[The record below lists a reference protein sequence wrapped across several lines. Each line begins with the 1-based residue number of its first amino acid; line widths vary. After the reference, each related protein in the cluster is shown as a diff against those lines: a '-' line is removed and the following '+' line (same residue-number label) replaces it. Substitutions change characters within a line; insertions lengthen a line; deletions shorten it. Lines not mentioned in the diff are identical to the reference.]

1 MNRFN
6 LETRRALQRVSV
18 SQAIGEVCGVL
29 VAETKRMRCARMLR
43 LFLTLCLASAV
54 IGCGSP
60 EQIATTESRSEMPLP
75 VVRGSELAQYLRA
88 SELPV
93 LVEFGV
99 DVNCSRC
106 AQTKNGVERL
116 RESLHGSVDVVRV
129 DFSSNA
135 QTVAKLGGTICPTY
149 VLFDGTKN
157 VLTRSFPVSIGLLE
171 GEVMRQIGK

>member
-6 LETRRALQRVSV
+6 LVTRQVLKRVSV
-18 SQAIGEVCGVL
+18 CQAIGEVREVL
-29 VAETKRMRCARMLR
+29 VAGAGRIRCAWMLR
-43 LFLTLCLASAV
+43 LFLTLCLVSAV
-54 IGCGSP
+54 VGCGSP
-60 EQIATTESRSEMPLP
+60 EQIATIESRSEMPLP
-75 VVRGSELAQYLRA
+75 VVRGSELDQYLRA

-99 DVNCSRC
+99 DLNCSRC
-106 AQTKNGVERL
+106 AQTKNDVERL
-116 RESLHGSVDVVRV
+116 RESLHGNVDVVRV

-135 QTVAKLGGTICPTY
+135 QMVARLGGTICPTY